1 MSAGNFVRSR
11 YESNSGEV
19 YPIRVQPETLLL
31 TIGGSSNTAPAGAI
45 TAEVSARANGSRRT
59 LGMNARTVTVA
70 FTAAQPE
77 GYAANSTL
85 TIPVLNP
92 TFWDTITRGA
102 TGTYL
107 ETAIEVV
114 GKSPEYAV

>member
-11 YESNSGEV
+11 YESNSGEI
-19 YPIRVQPETLLL
+19 YPIRIQPETLALQ
-31 TIGGSSNTAPAGAI
+31 IGTTANAAPTGAI

-70 FTAAQPE
+70 FTAAPPE
-77 GYAANSTL
+77 GYATNTTL
-85 TIPVLNP
+85 TIPVLTP
-92 TFWDTITRGA
+92 ELWDSASKGT

-107 ETAIEVV
+107 SVAVEVV
-114 GKSPEYAV
+114 GKSPEYAN